1 MKPSF
6 EADKPCNPKDSLNI
20 KKLGYFKA
28 FARFHVVQPSLRP
41 STEGKAGSMKSTS

>member
-6 EADKPCNPKDSLNI
+6 EAGKLCNPKDSLNA

-28 FARFHVVQPSLRP
+28 FSGFHVVQPSLR
-41 STEGKAGSMKSTS
+41 TYLLLTYRQ